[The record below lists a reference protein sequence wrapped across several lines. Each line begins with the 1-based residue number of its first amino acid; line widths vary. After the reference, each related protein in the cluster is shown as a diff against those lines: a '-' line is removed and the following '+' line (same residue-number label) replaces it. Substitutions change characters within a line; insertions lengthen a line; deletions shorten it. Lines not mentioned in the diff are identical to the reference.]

1 MKYIVRILAL
11 IVVCIIGYGY
21 FLKNTQGASGDKWI
35 GIGVL
40 VLSLVLLPVFLYHR
54 YRNKKITDFQFN
66 LENKAF
72 KKPDNQ

>member
-11 IVVCIIGYGY
+11 LVILMVGYGY
-21 FLKNTQGASGDKWI
+21 YLKNTQGDEGDKWI

-54 YRNKKITDFQFN
+54 YKNKKITDFQFN
-66 LENKAF
+66 FDNKKS
-72 KKPDNQ
+72 KKPENQ

>member
-11 IVVCIIGYGY
+11 IVLCIIGYG
-21 FLKNTQGASGDKWI
+21 FFIKNTHEETGDQWI

-40 VLSLVLLPVFLYHR
+40 ILSLVLLPFFLYHR

-66 LENKAF
+66 FENKTL